1 MKFKRPLIF
10 SLLLVC
16 LPVLCLEA
24 QTANG
29 AKEKTYT
36 FRAVA
41 WNREIPDA
49 HYLSGKKEQ
58 SIDLH
63 RGIISAKMRCDGDG
77 KLTLWAGAV
86 PQENAVARQP
96 LASVSLRPEPEGNLV
111 IMWIDKKE
119 RPQAIVL
126 SDGPESL
133 APGQARFVNVTRH
146 LLSIQCNGEILM
158 VEPGASKIVPGDGR
172 GVRLKVAIQKNNGG
186 QWTLAAMN
194 AVRVRPDTRVSVFI
208 ADPEEMAVPPEESG
222 KEILRE
228 PLSLFVVADRA
239 VAPASPPQ

>member
-1 MKFKRPLIF
+1 MKFKQRLF
-10 SLLLVC
+10 LSLLLAC
-16 LPVLCLEA
+16 SVLSLKA
-24 QTANG
+24 DPGDAAN
-29 AKEKTYT
+29 EKTYT

-41 WNREIPDA
+41 WNREIPGA

-63 RGIISAKMRCDGDG
+63 RGVISAKMRCDGDG
-77 KLTLWAGAV
+77 KLTLWEGSV
-86 PQENAVARQP
+86 PQGNAVVRQP
-96 LASVSLRPEPEGNLV
+96 LASVSLRPEPEENLV

-119 RPQAIVL
+119 RPRVIVL
-126 SDGPESL
+126 SDGLESL

-158 VEPGASKIVPGDGR
+158 VEPGASRVVPGDGR
-172 GVRLKVAIQKNNGG
+172 GVRLKVAVQKKNGG

-208 ADPEEMAVPPEESG
+208 ADPEEMAVPPEEMG
-222 KEILRE
+222 QEILRGQ
-228 PLSLFVVADRA
+228 LSLFVVADRA
-239 VAPASPPQ
+239 AVPASHPE